1 MGRGMQACREV
12 GFSEL
17 AMKSFLLFPQIRKVL
32 KAVAVQSSELIVH
45 RGLLSCCAVLENT
58 CQEWVVH
65 TTIFYKNAGMR
76 GKKWTY
82 SWIHR
87 LHQFISSQSVPSSH
101 TQRHPVLLAGVTG
114 CFFSSSDQDTSLRTN
129 MLV

>member
-65 TTIFYKNAGMR
+65 TTIFYKNAGMCA
-76 GKKWTY
+76 Y
-82 SWIHR
+82 SETSSVDY
-87 LHQFISSQSVPSSH
+87 FVYFPSVGFGVIS
-101 TQRHPVLLAGVTG
+101 
-114 CFFSSSDQDTSLRTN
+114 
-129 MLV
+129 MI